1 MLHHFSPETTSQA
14 IAHLIYIGSMDWYP
28 NEDAVTFFAEDILP
42 LIQKSVPDVKFTIV
56 GGNPSE
62 RVQQLAH
69 EEGIEV
75 TGRVP
80 EIKPYF
86 DEATIFVVPLRIGSG
101 TRLKI
106 LEALAM
112 GKAVV
117 STTVGAE
124 GLSLQN
130 RDEIIIADEPV
141 AFAEEVVH
149 LLTIPSLRREIG
161 ENGRKRVEQDYDWR
175 NIGEKLVGIYQSVV
189 SDN

>member
-1 MLHHFSPETTSQA
+1 
-14 IAHLIYIGSMDWYP
+14 
-28 NEDAVTFFAEDILP
+28 
-42 LIQKSVPDVKFTIV
+42 
-56 GGNPSE
+56 
-62 RVQQLAH
+62 
-69 EEGIEV
+69 
-75 TGRVP
+75 
-80 EIKPYF
+80 
-86 DEATIFVVPLRIGSG
+86 
-101 TRLKI
+101 
-106 LEALAM
+106 M